1 MDHADYYSLDILK
14 DILVIVN
21 KYTPDE
27 QKQKIKSS
35 KLYEKIAGK
44 YVRVRI
50 GILLNSYNKSEV
62 NRQYP
67 KIQEIDPEY
76 EEPEFYGL

>member
-1 MDHADYYSLDILK
+1 MCDYGYLAYFPKYREYAIERAYECMDHADYYSLDILK

-35 KLYEKIAGK
+35 KKNCRKVCSSTHRHIT
-44 YVRVRI
+44 
-50 GILLNSYNKSEV
+50 
-62 NRQYP
+62 
-67 KIQEIDPEY
+67 
-76 EEPEFYGL
+76 